1 MLWLRKAQV
10 FTRFDY
16 GTFAQRCRDLDLDG
30 IPGDVRREAQKASL
44 PLICHYLCLV
54 VRLAMATVP
63 LHVVWEHL
71 AAGVS
76 QFTGGCVAMQV
87 SRVLTG

>member
-10 FTRFDY
+10 FSRFDY
-16 GTFAQRCRDLDLDG
+16 GSFAQRCRYLDLDG
-30 IPGDVRREAQKASL
+30 ISGDVRREDQKAN
-44 PLICHYLCLV
+44 PPPFCHYLCLV
-54 VRLAMATVP
+54 VRLAMATAP

-76 QFTGGCVAMQV
+76 QFTGGCIAMQV